1 MNSNNT
7 KIIFTRYLYIKEEVE
22 YSLLL
27 SLLNKSD
34 DALFWGYELYYS
46 GFEEDLIYLL
56 LKIYYDFYSSLN
68 PTFEGYL
75 IKKINDF
82 IETNDEYKSQSKN
95 EENESYIKVKIIGS
109 IINNLLLRNFNC
121 DIFYL
126 RIMNNNNLL
135 TKYLRNEN
143 TENNLTSN
151 IYDLINDEMININS
165 EEIKIEYDL
174 IDVLIKEK
182 KIILLAYLILNKE
195 FNILDFYKKV
205 LLIFND
211 LNLNLNTKKL
221 FNDFKKLIEK
231 YYIIPINIKIILLSK
246 ILEYY
251 QRLEKKLNVKSFY
264 LILQLE
270 EILVYETIN
279 KENSPDLENYNILK
293 IATMCGI
300 NDLRQLNI
308 FDLSRHKLNK
318 IEKETKT
325 EIETEIEKEIETDT
339 ETNYETRKNAKI
351 LNIYRNN
358 WLYYCINCPLW
369 KKRLNEYNIIIND
382 EKETIEFINEDEY
395 EDFYENYNLEP
406 DEQPLTIQQK
416 NIGLINIDFNFN
428 DFYEK
433 FKHNGY
439 NPLINLNNNIIKYFE
454 IYKIIY

>member
-1 MNSNNT
+1 M
-7 KIIFTRYLYIKEEVE
+7 
-22 YSLLL
+22 
-27 SLLNKSD
+27 
-34 DALFWGYELYYS
+34 
-46 GFEEDLIYLL
+46 
-56 LKIYYDFYSSLN
+56 
-68 PTFEGYL
+68 
-75 IKKINDF
+75 
-82 IETNDEYKSQSKN
+82 
-95 EENESYIKVKIIGS
+95 
-109 IINNLLLRNFNC
+109 
-121 DIFYL
+121 
-126 RIMNNNNLL
+126 
-135 TKYLRNEN
+135 
-143 TENNLTSN
+143 
-151 IYDLINDEMININS
+151 
-165 EEIKIEYDL
+165 
-174 IDVLIKEK
+174 
-182 KIILLAYLILNKE
+182 IILI
-195 FNILDFYKKV
+195 
-205 LLIFND
+205 
-211 LNLNLNTKKL
+211 
-221 FNDFKKLIEK
+221 
-231 YYIIPINIKIILLSK
+231 SK
-246 ILEYY
+246 ILEYLH
-251 QRLEKKLNVKSFY
+251 RLEKNLNVKSFY

-308 FDLSRHKLNK
+308 FDLSRHKLETETETK
-318 IEKETKT
+318 LETKT
-325 EIETEIEKEIETDT
+325 ETKLETKT

-433 FKHNGY
+433 FKYNSY

>member
-95 EENESYIKVKIIGS
+95 EENECYIKVKIIGS
-109 IINNLLLRNFNC
+109 IINNLLLRKFNC

-135 TKYLRNEN
+135 IKYLRNEN
-143 TENNLTSN
+143 TENDLTLN
-151 IYDLINDEMININS
+151 IYDLINDEIININS

-182 KIILLAYLILNKE
+182 KIILLTYLILNKE

-205 LLIFND
+205 LLIFNE

-231 YYIIPINIKIILLSK
+231 YYIIPINTKIILISK
-246 ILEYY
+246 ILEYLH
-251 QRLEKKLNVKSFY
+251 RLEKNLNVKSFY

-308 FDLSRHKLNK
+308 FDLSRHKLETETETK
-318 IEKETKT
+318 LETKT
-325 EIETEIEKEIETDT
+325 ETKLETKT
-339 ETNYETRKNAKI
+339 ETKLETKTETKLETKTETKLETKTETKYETRKKKKI
-351 LNIYRNN
+351 
-358 WLYYCINCPLW
+358 
-369 KKRLNEYNIIIND
+369 
-382 EKETIEFINEDEY
+382 
-395 EDFYENYNLEP
+395 
-406 DEQPLTIQQK
+406 
-416 NIGLINIDFNFN
+416 
-428 DFYEK
+428 
-433 FKHNGY
+433 
-439 NPLINLNNNIIKYFE
+439 
-454 IYKIIY
+454 